1 MAFKQLYYTSCEH
14 GLGGYSGY
22 QFNAVTPGVS
32 PAVMREV
39 EDRTHYQP
47 PGWLL
52 TGPRADAPDGYPV
65 AFSYGT
71 SDATDAVITAQVV
84 SAGTDYSGRPGNYF
98 AHALVTDTPERD
110 FGPLLPVELW
120 HAQLWQR
127 QPAVGTTLPELSG
140 PPPRRSSTPLAG
152 PASSRS
158 C

>member
-39 EDRTHYQP
+39 EDRTLYQP

-98 AHALVTDTPERD
+98 AHAL
-110 FGPLLPVELW
+110 
-120 HAQLWQR
+120 
-127 QPAVGTTLPELSG
+127 
-140 PPPRRSSTPLAG
+140 
-152 PASSRS
+152 
-158 C
+158 